1 MQFSHDLKHLDP
13 ARIPQPHSEDS
24 DPENQH
30 RLWQFK
36 LEEIAYFYWVF
47 LHHKVFLL
55 LLLIAKNFTL
65 DNSLNLIKD
74 N

>member
-47 LHHKVFLL
+47 Y
-55 LLLIAKNFTL
+55 I
-65 DNSLNLIKD
+65 IKFFFFFF
-74 N
+74 